1 MSKSAWLSYD
11 QAEKNN
17 VFSFNEKY
25 MEMISKAKT
34 ERLFIKEA
42 ILLAKEKGYQD
53 IQEVIEQNKT
63 LKPGDKVFINMMNK
77 SMALMNIGKDPLEK
91 GLNILGAHV
100 DSPRLDVKPNPLYED
115 GGLALLDLH
124 YYGGIKKYQ
133 WVTVPLALMG
143 VVCLKDGTTKEIS
156 VGTKPGEPVFVVSD
170 LLIHLSQERMKEN
183 AANVVPG
190 ENMNVTFGNIP
201 VEGEEKD
208 AIKKNCL
215 RILKEQYG
223 FDEEDFFSAELEFV
237 PADPARSCGLDAS
250 MVIGYG
256 QDDRVCAYTSLMAQ
270 LDCEDVQRTSV
281 TLLVD
286 KEEVGSQGATGM
298 HSQFFENFVREVL
311 YAMGTCDERTLKRT
325 LQNSTMLSSDVAAAH
340 DPNYP
345 EASSPNNQA
354 TMGCGVAVLKY
365 VGSRGKSGS
374 NDANAEYMAKIRD
387 VMDQEQVKHQCVELG
402 KVDLGG
408 GGTIAYILANYGM
421 QVVDFG
427 VPVLN
432 MHSPFEL
439 SSKADV
445 YEAYKGYKAF
455 LHHMVG

>member
-1 MSKSAWLSYD
+1 MKSAWLQYNEN
-11 QAEKNN
+11 EKQN
-17 VFSFNEKY
+17 VFSFNEQY
-25 MEMISKAKT
+25 MKMISKAKT
-34 ERLFIKEA
+34 ERLFISEA
-42 ILLAKEKGYQD
+42 IALAKEKGYQD
-53 IQEVIEQNKT
+53 IQNVIENQKE
-63 LKPGDKVFINMMNK
+63 LKPGDKVYVNMMNK
-77 SMALMNIGKDPLEK
+77 SMALMNIGIDPLEK

-156 VGTKPGEPVFVVSD
+156 IGTKENDPVFVVSD

-183 AANVVPG
+183 ASNVIPG
-190 ENMNVTFGNIP
+190 ENLNVTFGNIP
-201 VEGEEKD
+201 VADEEKE

-215 RILKEQYG
+215 AILKNQYG
-223 FDEEDFFSAELEFV
+223 IEEEDFFSAELEFV
-237 PADPARSCGLDAS
+237 PADPARSCGLDSS

-270 LDCEDVQRTSV
+270 LDCESVKRTSV

-298 HSQFFENFVREVL
+298 HSQFFENFVREIL
-311 YAMGTCDERTLKRT
+311 YAMGYKDERTLKRT

-354 TMGCGVAVLKY
+354 YLGCGVALLKY
-365 VGSRGKSGS
+365 VGARGKSGS
-374 NDANAEYMAKIRD
+374 NDANAEYMARLRNI
-387 VMDQEQVKHQCVELG
+387 MDQNHVKIQYVELG

-432 MHSPFEL
+432 MHSPFEV

-455 LHHMVG
+455 LENMN

>member
-1 MSKSAWLSYD
+1 MKSAWLQYNEN
-11 QAEKNN
+11 EKQN
-17 VFSFNEKY
+17 VFSFNEQY
-25 MEMISKAKT
+25 MKMISKAKT
-34 ERLFIKEA
+34 ERLFISEA
-42 ILLAKEKGYQD
+42 IALAKAKGYQD
-53 IQEVIEQNKT
+53 IQDVIENQKE
-63 LKPGDKVFINMMNK
+63 LKPGDKVYVNMMNK
-77 SMALMNIGKDPLEK
+77 SMALMNIGTDPLEK

-156 VGTKPGEPVFVVSD
+156 IGTKENDPVFVVSD

-183 AANVVPG
+183 ASNVIPG
-190 ENMNVTFGNIP
+190 ENLNVTFGNIP
-201 VEGEEKD
+201 VADEEKE

-215 RILKEQYG
+215 AILKNQY
-223 FDEEDFFSAELEFV
+223 DIEEEDFFSAELEFV
-237 PADPARSCGLDAS
+237 PADPARSCGLDSS

-270 LDCEDVQRTSV
+270 LDCESVKRTSV

-298 HSQFFENFVREVL
+298 HSQFFENFVREIL
-311 YAMGTCDERTLKRT
+311 YAMGYKDERTLKRT

-354 TMGCGVAVLKY
+354 YLGCGVALLKY
-365 VGSRGKSGS
+365 VGARGKSGS
-374 NDANAEYMAKIRD
+374 NDANAEYMARLRNI
-387 VMDQEQVKHQCVELG
+387 MDQNHVKIQYVELG

-432 MHSPFEL
+432 MHSPFEV

-455 LHHMVG
+455 LENMN

>member
-1 MSKSAWLSYD
+1 MKSAWKAYD
-11 QAEKNN
+11 EQEMKD
-17 VFSFNEKY
+17 VFAFNADY
-25 MEMISKAKT
+25 MDCITKAKT
-34 ERLFIKEA
+34 ERLFAKEA
-42 ILLAKEKGYQD
+42 IVLAQAKGYRD
-53 IQEVIEQNKT
+53 LKDVIEKNET
-63 LKPGDKVFINMMNK
+63 LKPGDKIYMNQMNK
-77 SMALMNIGKDPLEK
+77 SLVLMNIGTEPLEK
-91 GLNILGAHV
+91 GMNILGAHI
-100 DSPRLDVKPNPLYED
+100 DSPRLDAKPSPLYED
-115 GGLALLDLH
+115 GNLAMMDLH

-133 WVTVPLALMG
+133 WVTVPLAMMG
-143 VVCLKDGTTKEIS
+143 VVCLKDGSTVEIS
-156 VGTKPGEPVFVVSD
+156 VGNKEGDPVFVVSD

-183 AANVVPG
+183 AEKVVPG
-190 ENMNVTFGNIP
+190 ENMNLTFGNIP
-201 VEGEEKD
+201 LKEEEEN

-215 RILKEQYG
+215 KLLKERYG
-223 FDEEDFFSAELEFV
+223 IEEEDFFSAEIEFV
-237 PADPARSCGLDAS
+237 PADKARSCGLDES

-270 LDCEDVQRTSV
+270 LDVENVKKTSV

-298 HSQFFENFVREVL
+298 HSQFFVNVVREVL
-311 YAMGTCDERTLKRT
+311 YCMGQESERTLRRA
-325 LQNSTMLSSDVAAAH
+325 LQNSSMLSSDVAAGH

-354 TMGCGVAVLKY
+354 YIGGGVAVLKY

-374 NDANAEYMAKIRD
+374 NDANAEYLAQVRK
-387 VMDQEQVKHQCVELG
+387 VMDQGNVQIQCVELG

-408 GGTIAYILANYGM
+408 GGTISYILANYGM

-432 MHSPFEL
+432 MHSPYEVT
-439 SSKADV
+439 SKADV

-455 LHHMVG
+455 LTYME